1 MLPRRTV
8 AIGALVVASA
18 SSLAGMQLLPSR
30 SATAATGSPTARLL
44 SSAATVTQAAPP
56 ATIPSNPDRNAYFG
70 QTHSHTS
77 WSMDAYIIGNTITGP
92 AEAYQYS
99 LGMPISHPGGY
110 SVKLSRPLDFQ
121 GVTDHSEYLGMVRKA
136 NDPSSPVSQLP
147 IAAKLKASTQA
158 QMIEVFKFLVSILAK
173 NEPIKDFLEPK
184 MMESVWTDYVQ
195 IADKYYQ
202 PGKFTTFVSY
212 EWTSAPGGQ
221 NLHRNIFFRDSKKI
235 PIVPYTAIDSVHPED
250 LWTWMDGQR
259 KQGNE
264 LLAISHNANLSN
276 GQMFPVSTDSKG
288 NPLTPAWAQQRL
300 ANEPLTEM
308 KQIKGTSETTP
319 ELSPNDE
326 FADYELM
333 SFLLGHDNST
343 SNPHGSYVREAYE
356 NGLLLQAS
364 RGYNPYK
371 FGIIAASDSHDTSVA
386 YTNEGFTGG
395 HGVFDATPEARL
407 AGKIQAGMEVL
418 KTGTSGLAGVWAEQN
433 TRESIFDAMRRKEV
447 YGTSGVR
454 IKVRLFG
461 GWDYKESVFGQRD
474 WVKAGYR
481 GGVPMGGDLQPRKG
495 GAPSFIVWALK
506 DPDDGNLDRIQIVKG
521 WTKNGELFEHV
532 YDVAWAG
539 DRRPDPR
546 TGKVPAIRST
556 VNIKNASYTNT
567 VGATELKKVWRDP
580 DFDPSLH
587 AFYYVR
593 VLQIPTPRW
602 STYDAKKLG
611 IPVPTR
617 VSPIVQERAWTSP
630 IWYTPSAT
638 NAPPAERGALYRA
651 KGQKMARRTNET
663 NRDML
668 NLAAGL

>member
-1 MLPRRTV
+1 MENSRT
-8 AIGALVVASA
+8 AAGAFVLVTA
-18 SSLAGMQLLPSR
+18 SSLLGLQLLPTR
-30 SATAATGSPTARLL
+30 DATAASGAAVSDTLISTAAAAQ
-44 SSAATVTQAAPP
+44 SAAP
-56 ATIPSNPDRNAYFG
+56 ATVPSNPDRNVYFG

-77 WSMDAYIIGNTITGP
+77 WSLDAYIIGNTITGP
-92 AEAYQYS
+92 AEAYQFS
-99 LGMPISHPGGY
+99 LGMPVDHPGGY
-110 SVKLSRPLDFQ
+110 KQQLKVPLDFQ

-136 NDPSSPVSQLP
+136 NDPSSPVSKLP
-147 IAAKLKASTQA
+147 IAQKLKVTSPAQA
-158 QMIEVFKFLVSILAK
+158 IEVFKYLVSLLATNK
-173 NEPIKDFLEPK
+173 PIEGFLDPK

-195 IADKYYQ
+195 IADKYNQ
-202 PGKFTTFVSY
+202 PGKFTAFVSY

-221 NLHRNIFFRDSKKI
+221 NMHRNIFFRDSTHI
-235 PIVPYTAIDSVHPED
+235 PKVPYTAIDSLHPED
-250 LWTWMDGQR
+250 LWAWMDGQR
-259 KQGNE
+259 AQGNE

-288 NPLTPAWAQQRL
+288 NPLTPAWAQQRNL
-300 ANEPLTEM
+300 NEPLTEM

-364 RGYNPYK
+364 QGYNPYK
-371 FGIIAASDSHDTSVA
+371 FGIVAASDSHDTTVS
-386 YTNEGFTGG
+386 YTNKGFDGG
-395 HGVFDATPEARL
+395 HGIYDDTPKARL
-407 AGKIQAGMEVL
+407 AGKIEAGMEVL

-433 TRESIFDAMRRKEV
+433 TRASLFDAMRRKEV

-474 WVKAGYR
+474 WVKTGYR
-481 GGVPMGGDLQPRKG
+481 DGVPMGADLRPRKG

-539 DRRPDPR
+539 DRRPNPR

-556 VNIKNASYTNT
+556 VNIKDASYTNT

-611 IPVPTR
+611 VPVPTR
-617 VSPIVQERAWTSP
+617 VSPTVQERAWTSP
-630 IWYTPSAT
+630 IWYTPSA
-638 NAPPAERGALYRA
+638 APIGAPTERGAFRRVS
-651 KGQKMARRTNET
+651 GQKVARNQRMSNW
-663 NRDML
+663 NLL
-668 NLAAGL
+668 NATVGQ